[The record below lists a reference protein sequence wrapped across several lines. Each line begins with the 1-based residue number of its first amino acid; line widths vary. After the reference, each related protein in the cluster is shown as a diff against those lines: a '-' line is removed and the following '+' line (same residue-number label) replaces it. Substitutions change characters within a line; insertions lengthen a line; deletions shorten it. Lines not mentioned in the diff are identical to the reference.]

1 LAEAT
6 ISRSADPKSLFLFS
20 FDVTMS
26 KSKSKKP
33 QQQSQPSQGGG
44 IKLFGLLL
52 ILYATAAFLVN
63 FRIVHVLF
71 FTYSYAWL
79 WNPLSLLTPNVVG
92 RIWLVSA
99 ALAAVVNFFFSVIWS
114 IAVFLF
120 GVILVK

>member
-6 ISRSADPKSLFLFS
+6 ISHSADPKSLFLFS

-33 QQQSQPSQGGG
+33 QFQPSQGGG

-52 ILYATAAFLVN
+52 ILYAIAAFLVN